1 MADSATYEPNLRH
14 PATATQNFTRFCQS
28 ISIDAARHTSVH
40 EAGLTRY
47 VQLTQHYIVDP
58 ANTVDGT
65 LLPRPGNVRPILPA
79 NPTAVS
85 IASYNIF
92 MTDYNSINA
101 SISAI
106 VDKILN
112 GLCPATLQVVND
124 RATTTPGFFQ
134 RPWLLLEAIFEQ
146 HGIISA
152 EHISQAKNVLITPFN
167 RDNDNLASYRVNIQ
181 GQHQFLSDASHAVNE
196 GDKIA
201 HYESAMRQYPD
212 ISATILLYKNSTLF
226 AFRTFAAMTAYV
238 EIHAP
243 DQTSTTIDMGYVN
256 NATVKLSPN
265 T

>member
-1 MADSATYEPNLRH
+1 
-14 PATATQNFTRFCQS
+14 
-28 ISIDAARHTSVH
+28 
-40 EAGLTRY
+40 
-47 VQLTQHYIVDP
+47 
-58 ANTVDGT
+58 
-65 LLPRPGNVRPILPA
+65 
-79 NPTAVS
+79 
-85 IASYNIF
+85 

-124 RATTTPGFFQ
+124 RATTTLG
-134 RPWLLLEAIFEQ
+134 L
-146 HGIISA
+146 IISA

-196 GDKIA
+196 GDRIA